1 MQCLHCLF
9 VCWPNSWLIHLH
21 MSFMWYCDKA
31 RDINYQKMDFGFIGI
46 IFCLGIF
53 TQITLGKIVQI
64 DNDVTYD
71 NGGTQWFSTLKKRP
85 IDAFLGEF

>member
-1 MQCLHCLF
+1 ME
-9 VCWPNSWLIHLH
+9 
-21 MSFMWYCDKA
+21 
-31 RDINYQKMDFGFIGI
+31 FGFIGS

-71 NGGTQWFSTLKKRP
+71 NGGTQWFSTLNKRP
-85 IDAFLGEF
+85 IDVFLGKF

>member
-1 MQCLHCLF
+1 ME
-9 VCWPNSWLIHLH
+9 
-21 MSFMWYCDKA
+21 
-31 RDINYQKMDFGFIGI
+31 FGFIGS

-85 IDAFLGEF
+85 IDAFLGEL

>member
-1 MQCLHCLF
+1 
-9 VCWPNSWLIHLH
+9 
-21 MSFMWYCDKA
+21 
-31 RDINYQKMDFGFIGI
+31 MDFGFIGI

-85 IDAFLGEF
+85 IDAFLGEFFLKHNLLQFSENLI